1 MAIYYTTLLFLGSLC
16 SFGVVGV
23 YVRGQRK
30 WWSNDIGKIIITL
43 SLVDG
48 LFYAWYLVVTFF
60 PQIPGRNII
69 RLILFTVMTLAIV
82 YRFFTMVKLARIVK
96 RDKEGVSD
104 EH

>member
-1 MAIYYTTLLFLGSLC
+1 MAIYYTTLLILGSLC

-48 LFYAWYLVVTFF
+48 LFYLWYIIVSLY
-60 PQIPGRNII
+60 PQIPGRNTI
-69 RLILFTVMTLAIV
+69 RLILFTIMTVAIV
-82 YRFFTMVKLARIVK
+82 YRFFTMVRLARIVK

-104 EH
+104 EN